1 MPEGYIIDF
10 GAMPTQMILLIISDI
25 VIVYILYKLLY
36 NPVLEFLAK
45 RREKIEGQLNDAEQ
59 ALNEANALK
68 AQYDEKLKDIAKE
81 KSEIL
86 DNARKVAQDRE
97 REIIEDAKNE
107 AGVIKNRALLDIK
120 REEDRAKDDMKKQI
134 IEISTIMASSY
145 VATNLTDEDQNKLLN
160 EAIESLEG
168 TEWQN

>member
-1 MPEGYIIDF
+1 MPGDYIIDF
-10 GAMPTQMILLIISDI
+10 GAMPTQMILLLISDI

-86 DNARKVAQDRE
+86 DNARKVAKDRE

-107 AGVIKNRALLDIK
+107 ADVIKNRALLDIK

-145 VATNLTDEDQNKLLN
+145 VATSLTDEDQNKLLN

-168 TEWQN
+168 TQWQI

>member
-1 MPEGYIIDF
+1 MPGDYIIDF
-10 GAMPTQMILLIISDI
+10 GAMPTQMILLLISDI